1 MVKSRNLGVIN
12 MVDLLKDKV
21 CIITGSG
28 RGIGKDIAELFVEEG
43 ALVGINDIDAD
54 VCEQTSKELN
64 AKAGK
69 TVAVSCVAD
78 VTNAAQVKKMVEDVI
93 AKFGNIHVL
102 INCAGLTR
110 DALVQK
116 MSDKEFKLIVD
127 INLKGTILCSQA
139 VMPYFLKEDR
149 NDEFKKIVNFAS
161 TTGVSGNFGQ
171 LNYSFAKGGVIGFT
185 KALAREVASNRIC
198 VNVVAPGFTET
209 RMTQEKKPGDTLGM
223 PKALRDIAIQG
234 IPFARNGRGGLPRDV
249 ARICLFFS
257 SYLSDW
263 VTGQL
268 LLSDGAQY
276 I

>member
-1 MVKSRNLGVIN
+1 

-21 CIITGSG
+21 VIITGSG
-28 RGIGKDIAELFVEEG
+28 RGIGKDIAELFVAEG
-43 ALVGINDIDAD
+43 AKVGINDIDAD
-54 VCEQTSKELN
+54 VCNQTVKELN
-64 AKAGK
+64 EKAKK
-69 TVAVSCVAD
+69 TVAISCVAD
-78 VTNAAQVKKMVEDVI
+78 VTNRDQVKKMVDAVI
-93 AKFGNIHVL
+93 AGFKTIDVL

-116 MSDKEFKLIVD
+116 MSDKEFRMIVD

-149 NDEFKKIVNFAS
+149 NDDFKKIINFAS

-171 LNYSFAKGGVIGFT
+171 INYSFAKGGVIGFT
-185 KALAREVASNRIC
+185 KALAREVSSNRVN

-223 PKALRDIAIQG
+223 PKALRDIAISG
-234 IPFARNGRGGLPRDV
+234 IPFARGGRGGLPRDV